1 MLIQFYD
8 RGSPQGKKLFATLEK
23 LCQQLQVENDPEY
36 IQDMHRPYSMGIEG
50 KSILMINNQV
60 VLVDKF
66 PSENEMEETL
76 KDYLQDDY

>member
-8 RGSPQGKKLFATLEK
+8 RGSPPGKKLFADIQK
-23 LCQQLQVENDPEY
+23 LCRQLQIENDPEY
-36 IQDMHRPYSMGIEG
+36 IQDIHRPYSMGIQG

-66 PSENEMEETL
+66 PSAKELEEIL
-76 KDYLQDDY
+76 QDYRQDDY

>member
-8 RGSPQGKKLFATLEK
+8 RGSPQGKKLFVNIEK
-23 LCQQLQVENDPEY
+23 LCDQLQIENDPEY
-36 IQDMHRPYSMGIEG
+36 IRDMHRPYSMGIQG

-66 PSENEMEETL
+66 PSVKELEETL
-76 KDYLQDDY
+76 QDYRRDDY